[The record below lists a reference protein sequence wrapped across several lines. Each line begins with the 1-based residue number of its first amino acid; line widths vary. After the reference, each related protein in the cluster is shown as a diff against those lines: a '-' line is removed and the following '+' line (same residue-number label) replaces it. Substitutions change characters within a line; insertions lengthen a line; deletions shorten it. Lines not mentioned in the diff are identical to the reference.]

1 MRFRVSQRRQA
12 RQDILEL
19 IGYIAAENPK
29 AAAALYDGYERILA
43 TTLASTP
50 DIGRPY
56 ASRHS
61 RLQGVRAISIGRFRN
76 YLIFYRRKDDEVE
89 VLRVLHGARDIR
101 SILGAEPL

>member
-19 IGYIAAENPK
+19 VTYIAADNPK
-29 AAAALYDGYERILA
+29 AAAALYDAYERILA

-50 DIGRPY
+50 DVGRPY
-56 ASRHS
+56 ASSDS
-61 RLQGVRAISIGRFRN
+61 RLQGVRAIAIGRFRN
-76 YLIFYRRKDDEVE
+76 YLIFYRRTRDEVE

-101 SILGAEPL
+101 SVLGE